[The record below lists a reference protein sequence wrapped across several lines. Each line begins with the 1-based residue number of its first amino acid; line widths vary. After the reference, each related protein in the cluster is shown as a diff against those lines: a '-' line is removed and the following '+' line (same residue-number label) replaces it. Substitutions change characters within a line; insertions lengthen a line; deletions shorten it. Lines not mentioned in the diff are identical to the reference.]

1 MKNITPE
8 LIEKAKTAQS
18 AEALLAL
25 AKENSTELTEEE
37 AKTYFAQI
45 NRAGAVSDDEL
56 DAIVGGGC
64 FGDDDDADG
73 STLHTLDTLPEGTCV
88 EIVNGKKCKGCG
100 GTRGIVKPARGVHFD
115 ANSANL
121 GVYCTKCAQWIMY
134 DVTMDSV
141 VKV

>member
-25 AKENSTELTEEE
+25 AKENGVELTEEE

-64 FGDDDDADG
+64 FGDDDDSEG
-73 STLHTLDTLPEGTCV
+73 SNLHTVASLPFGSFAEVTD
-88 EIVNGKKCKGCG
+88 GKACPGCG
-100 GTRGIVKPARGVHFD
+100 ATRGIVKSTRMYDDFNDTPM
-115 ANSANL
+115 
-121 GVYCTKCAQWIMY
+121 GVYCTKCCQWI
-134 DVTMDSV
+134 TTTATKDSV
-141 VKV
+141 VKL